1 MTSFR
6 SFRSF
11 RAAAAIALLLASS
24 ITVAG
29 TVKYIEV
36 TSPEAML
43 AAKENLVST
52 FKYHLRGAQR
62 YAAAHGPATTTE
74 RAYTGFR
81 MEWAKATA
89 AQVKYRWIDSTG
101 RPRTTLYHGLSGR
114 VAAAALP
121 RETGVPVPSFDMP
134 DWAQYYSDVNPN
146 VYARIPDGEH
156 SILEESMAG
165 DSTARLGRGYDA
177 EMRALRTIER
187 DILAGNIPRGG
198 VIAAWVSQPPCQ
210 ACRKAFQIFSDA
222 YHVNIHVIHLPAYEP
237 GATGDVRLFQMTKN
251 RMLRDFHLRVENERA
266 GKIADNFCP
275 RM

>member
-1 MTSFR
+1 MNSFR
-6 SFRSF
+6 LF
-11 RAAAAIALLLASS
+11 RAAVAAAALLTSC
-24 ITVAG
+24 VAVSG
-29 TVKYIEV
+29 TVKYIEL
-36 TSPEAML
+36 TSPEGML
-43 AAKENLVST
+43 AAKETLVST

-62 YAAAHGPATTTE
+62 YAAAHGPAVTTE

-81 MEWAKATA
+81 TEWARATA
-89 AQVKYRWIDSTG
+89 AQVKYKWIDSTG

-114 VAAAALP
+114 VAAASLP
-121 RETGVPVPSFDMP
+121 HDADLVVPSFDMP

-146 VYARIPDGEH
+146 VYARIPDGER

-165 DSTARLGRGYDA
+165 DSTVRLGRGYDA

-187 DILAGNIPRGG
+187 DILAGNVPRGG

-210 ACRKAFQIFSDA
+210 ACRKAFKIFSDA

-237 GATGDVRLFQMTKN
+237 SATGNVRLFQMTKN

-266 GKIADNFCP
+266 GKIVDGFCP
-275 RM
+275 RT

>member
-1 MTSFR
+1 MATFR
-6 SFRSF
+6 YL
-11 RAAAAIALLLASS
+11 RAALLAAALLTSAVAS
-24 ITVAG
+24 AG

-36 TSPEAML
+36 TSPEATL

-52 FKYHLRGAQR
+52 FKFHLRGAQR
-62 YAAAHGPATTTE
+62 YAARHGPVVTTD

-81 MEWAKATA
+81 IEWAKATA
-89 AQVKYRWIDSTG
+89 AQVKYRWIDSAG
-101 RPRTTLYHGLSGR
+101 KPRTTLYHGLSGR
-114 VAAAALP
+114 VAAAA
-121 RETGVPVPSFDMP
+121 VPHESTSLVVPSFDMP
-134 DWAQYYSDVNPN
+134 DWAQYYPDVNPN
-146 VYARIPDGEH
+146 VYARVPEGER

-165 DSTARLGRGYDA
+165 DSTVRLGRGYDA

-222 YHVNIHVIHLPAYEP
+222 YHVNINVIHLPAYDP
-237 GATGDVRLFQMTKN
+237 AATGNVRLFQMTKN

-266 GKIADNFCP
+266 GKIVDGFCP